1 MNFGKLFLT
10 LIATASAVG
19 HYSNL
24 AVRNLRFDLAA
35 RQNHRRMV
43 LETLAKVRRIGN
55 PHRRAVAMEKL
66 RKIVNGLN
74 FLYENQPT
82 EEQIRQ
88 EDRRNRFQNYH
99 LE

>member
-10 LIATASAVG
+10 IIASVSALG
-19 HYSNL
+19 HMSNIGI
-24 AVRNLRFDLAA
+24 RNLRFDLAA

-43 LETLAKVRRIGN
+43 LETLKRVQRIGN
-55 PHRRAVAMEKL
+55 PHRRAIAMDKL
-66 RKIVNGLN
+66 REIVNGLN
-74 FLYENQPT
+74 FVYENQPT

-88 EDRRNRFQNYH
+88 EDRRNRFQRYH